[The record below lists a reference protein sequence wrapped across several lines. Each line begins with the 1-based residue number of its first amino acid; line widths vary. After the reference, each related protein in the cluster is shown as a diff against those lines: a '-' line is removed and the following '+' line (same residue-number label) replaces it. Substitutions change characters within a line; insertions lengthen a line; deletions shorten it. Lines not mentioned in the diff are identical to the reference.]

1 MLEDI
6 YDISPRGDGCGE
18 KGMQT
23 FSSGAIDAW
32 SLKARHI
39 SRYSGEAEANKQECW
54 SSPNRQLPS
63 LATKMA
69 SMLTLLWHTPTCRES
84 SKHSNMEPKKN

>member
-23 FSSGAIDAW
+23 FSSGAIDA
-32 SLKARHI
+32 
-39 SRYSGEAEANKQECW
+39 
-54 SSPNRQLPS
+54 
-63 LATKMA
+63 
-69 SMLTLLWHTPTCRES
+69 
-84 SKHSNMEPKKN
+84 